1 MIEAINAG
9 KVAAKYIDKYLRGEP
24 VVEDVEDKT
33 RRLAVFL
40 GAQKSWEKPVDT
52 VDYGSRVDMPVRTP
66 EERTKDFEAVE
77 LGYSLEQVTAEA
89 DRCLRCHRP
98 ILVVT

>member
-24 VVEDVEDKT
+24 VVEDAEDKI

-40 GAQKSWEKPVDT
+40 GAEKSWEKLADT
-52 VDYGSRVDMPVRTP
+52 VDYGTRVNMPMRSV
-66 EERTKDFEAVE
+66 EERIKDFEAVE
-77 LGYSLEQVTAEA
+77 LGYSLS
-89 DRCLRCHRP
+89 R
-98 ILVVT
+98 